1 MNEPIDMMSDEWLD
15 EFERNWGI
23 TPRAANTDTDSP
35 HKNSSTTTDSDQTK
49 ISHDWLGRNTH
60 ALILSSQH
68 AKLCI
73 SQHTVNN
80 R

>member
-35 HKNSSTTTDSDQTK
+35 HKNSSTTTDSDQTEDQ
-49 ISHDWLGRNTH
+49 S
-60 ALILSSQH
+60 
-68 AKLCI
+68 
-73 SQHTVNN
+73 
-80 R
+80 